1 MRIRVDEKSCTK
13 CGICKKYCSFGAIEY
28 KHGIPIFNQ
37 NCVYCGACVKVCPV
51 DVISIDRKVEK
62 KDLSSYRGVIAYIE
76 LDGKEVRPVGLEML
90 STARRLADTLKEEC
104 GAIVLGVKGEDV
116 RDVLGE
122 YGADKV
128 YVVENEGLQ
137 SYNTEMYTNV
147 VVGIVSKY
155 MPSIVVFGATNL
167 GRDLAPRIAGRIDT
181 GLTADC
187 TGLEIDED
195 GNLLQT
201 RPTFGGDI
209 MATILTSNHRP
220 QMATVRSNVMKR
232 VKLEKKH
239 SATIERID
247 IEIDMS
253 RQKVRLLEEVKEVSP
268 FSNVEE
274 ADYIVSGGK
283 GVGKAGQFDM
293 LRELVKTIAKGV
305 GESRVALGASRSA
318 VDDGWIPH
326 QHQVGQTGKTVT
338 PKLYIAC
345 GISGQ
350 IQHIMGMRESEK
362 IVAINK
368 DRNAPIFR
376 MADLGIVGDLHEVV
390 PMLNEWLQKN
400 MKKLTSGR
408 DLDIDKSA
416 ISGKFEVKNSK

>member
-1 MRIRVDEKSCTK
+1 
-13 CGICKKYCSFGAIEY
+13 
-28 KHGIPIFNQ
+28 
-37 NCVYCGACVKVCPV
+37 
-51 DVISIDRKVEK
+51 
-62 KDLSSYRGVIAYIE
+62 
-76 LDGKEVRPVGLEML
+76 
-90 STARRLADTLKEEC
+90 
-104 GAIVLGVKGEDV
+104 
-116 RDVLGE
+116 
-122 YGADKV
+122 
-128 YVVENEGLQ
+128 
-137 SYNTEMYTNV
+137 
-147 VVGIVSKY
+147 
-155 MPSIVVFGATNL
+155 
-167 GRDLAPRIAGRIDT
+167 
-181 GLTADC
+181 
-187 TGLEIDED
+187 
-195 GNLLQT
+195 
-201 RPTFGGDI
+201 
-209 MATILTSNHRP
+209 
-220 QMATVRSNVMKR
+220 VMKR